1 MASLE
6 IEVKKEGED
15 EDPKE
20 WEICQWYDTLVK
32 AEEIK
37 ADAKKMTLVAEHAT
51 KMKKAAIEVAK
62 LKPKKITDLD
72 SLRQAAK
79 DKPMDDE
86 D

>member
-1 MASLE
+1 MQTVE
-6 IEVKKEGED
+6 IEVKKEGEEKEPD
-15 EDPKE
+15 EY
-20 WEICQWYDTLVK
+20 EIKCWYDTLVK

-37 ADAKKMTLVAEHAT
+37 ADAKKMTLVAEHAA

>member
-1 MASLE
+1 MKAIE
-6 IEVKKEGED
+6 IEVEKEGSDKEPD
-15 EDPKE
+15 EY
-20 WEICQWYDTLVK
+20 EIKGWYDTLVK

-37 ADAKKMTLVAEHAT
+37 ADAKKMGLVAKHAA

-62 LKPKKITDLD
+62 LTPKKITDLD